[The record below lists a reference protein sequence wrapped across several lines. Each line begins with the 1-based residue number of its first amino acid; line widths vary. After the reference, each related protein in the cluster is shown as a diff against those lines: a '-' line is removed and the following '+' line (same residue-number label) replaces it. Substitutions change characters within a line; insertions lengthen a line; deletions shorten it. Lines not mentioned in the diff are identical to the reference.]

1 MKKFVS
7 LSLAKSGDSRKP
19 IHAELMIQD
28 ADGGVDNLIRLDE
41 HQFAHLMSGSVVAV
55 DAVV

>member
-1 MKKFVS
+1 
-7 LSLAKSGDSRKP
+7 
-19 IHAELMIQD
+19 MIQD